1 VAPRLRFEIEN
12 SKSPMETPQGE
23 ERRKE
28 KEREEK
34 ERERESLPYSTQ

>member
-1 VAPRLRFEIEN
+1 
-12 SKSPMETPQGE
+12 METPQGE